1 MILCSKYTRVLTFEN
16 LCQDKLYP
24 AGTLIWMVRDAAGGE
39 GALQHAVRCVDAD
52 SGTFARVVFSL
63 SMISD
68 HLLSNYKSAV
78 SDLAWGRN

>member
-1 MILCSKYTRVLTFEN
+1 MLTFEN
-16 LCQDKLYP
+16 LSQDKLYP
-24 AGTLIWMVRDAAGGE
+24 AGTLIWMVRDATGGE
-39 GALQHAVRCVDAD
+39 GAPRAVRCVEAD

-78 SDLAWGRN
+78 SECMGAELRKAGK